1 MYVNAETFFP
11 ISAALLEKGVG
22 IGAVVAL
29 LITSMGASVPE
40 VALLTSLFR
49 PRLVAVLVASV
60 FGVAVGGGMVFALI
74 LG

>member
-1 MYVNAETFFP
+1 MYVNAETFVP

-60 FGVAVGGGMVFALI
+60 FVVAVGDGLFLAFI